1 MACATLYIISKVLHT
16 HKELK
21 TLLLKS
27 QDCIKIENDDSETK
41 NNSLKDISYLSNDK
55 SNLENSN
62 LLMNIASICN
72 IDKEMEF
79 ENELKNNIK
88 IDINT
93 CKEYNPFCRNPLY
106 AGITKGSNTELVT
119 LSKHYHPSVALFA
132 NTILEGIAL
141 YKIIIKF
148 VYYFNIIFHLLL
160 YNI

>member
-1 MACATLYIISKVLHT
+1 MACATLYVISKILHT

-41 NNSLKDISYLSNDK
+41 NNSLNLEDISYLSNDK
-55 SNLENSN
+55 SNLENSI
-62 LLMNIASICN
+62 LLMNIASTCN
-72 IDKEMEF
+72 IDKKMKSENEME
-79 ENELKNNIK
+79 NNIK
-88 IDINT
+88 IDFNT
-93 CKEYNPFCRNPLY
+93 CKEYDPFCRNPLY

-141 YKIIIKF
+141 YKVI
-148 VYYFNIIFHLLL
+148 
-160 YNI
+160 